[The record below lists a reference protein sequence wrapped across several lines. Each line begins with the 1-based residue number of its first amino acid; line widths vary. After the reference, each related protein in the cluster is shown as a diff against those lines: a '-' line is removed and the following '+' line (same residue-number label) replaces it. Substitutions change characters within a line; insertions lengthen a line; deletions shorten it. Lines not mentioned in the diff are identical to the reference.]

1 MLIEFNT
8 DKNIEGG
15 QKLADYFTQT
25 LQEDLNRYDDMIT
38 RLVVHL
44 GDENANKKGENDKRC
59 LLEARIKNAQPVAV
73 TEFADT
79 IQKAVKGATDKLAS
93 VLEKAAE
100 KRHM

>member
-15 QKLADYFTQT
+15 QRLADYFTKT
-25 LQEDLNRYDDMIT
+25 LQEDLDRYDNMIT

-44 GDENANKKGENDKRC
+44 ADENAAKKSENDKKC

-73 TEFADT
+73 TEYADT
-79 IQKAVKGATDKLAS
+79 IQKAVKGATEKLAS

-100 KRHM
+100 KKHA

>member
-25 LQEDLNRYDDMIT
+25 LQEDLDRYDEMIT

-44 GDENANKKGENDKRC
+44 GDENASKKGENDKRC

-73 TEFADT
+73 TDFADT
-79 IQKAVKGATDKLAS
+79 IQKAVKGATEKLTVVLDKAHD
-93 VLEKAAE
+93 K
-100 KRHM
+100 KHM

>member
-15 QKLADYFTQT
+15 QKLADYFTKT
-25 LQEDLNRYDDMIT
+25 LQEDLDRYDDMIT

-44 GDENANKKGENDKRC
+44 GDENASKKGENDKRC

-79 IQKAVKGATDKLAS
+79 IQKAVKGATEKLTS
-93 VLEKAAE
+93 VLEKAAD
-100 KRHM
+100 KKHM